1 MTTEDRIHDAI
12 TAAVGEERRLRDQLA
27 EGRITTQAEHERI
40 AELEVQLDRL
50 WDLLRRRQ
58 AERAAG
64 QDPDDARP
72 RSVEQVEGYEG

>member
-27 EGRITTQAEHERI
+27 DGRITTQAEHERI

-58 AERAAG
+58 ADREFH
-64 QDPDDARP
+64 QDPAQERLRP
-72 RSVEQVEGYEG
+72 ATVVEDYLD